1 MKITGFTLIEIMVV
15 LTLVFT
21 LHMLGSQSYSR
32 QVNKAKLLQAQ
43 ADLLLLADKL
53 EQYKL
58 FNLSYIG
65 AAGNKTSPDN
75 TGQPWIMNPYS
86 PSNGPQAEGLF
97 SLSIAEIT
105 NNGFGFQITA
115 TPISSS
121 DKTQLGR
128 LYYFS
133 DGRKAYDKN
142 RDGELTPNEFCWDC

>member
-1 MKITGFTLIEIMVV
+1 MKTTGFTLVEIMVV
-15 LTLVFT
+15 LTLVVT
-21 LHMLGSQSYSR
+21 LHMVASQSYSR

-58 FNLSYIG
+58 FNLSYFG

-75 TGQPWIMNPYS
+75 TGKPWIMNPYS
-86 PSNGPQAEGLF
+86 PSNQPQAERLF

-105 NNGFGFQITA
+105 NNGFDFQIMA

-121 DKTQLGR
+121 DKNQLGR
-128 LYYFS
+128 LHYFS
-133 DGRKAYDKN
+133 DGRKAYDKDM
-142 RDGELTPNEFCWDC
+142 DGELTPNEFCWDC